1 MEVTLQFLMLKQSF
15 MIICSKFT
23 LETKTGSYFMDHWI
37 GLTFDLLARLG
48 AVSSEGEC
56 GVNAREETAAKQTLR
71 SRFTCL
77 SFQHFSF
84 YAKKSLDRERAFFLA
99 LRVVSLF
106 SCLSRFAPSATRVVI
121 GVSRTF
127 CSTDQEERET
137 NRSLLVG

>member
-1 MEVTLQFLMLKQSF
+1 MICWLDWEQSLF
-15 MIICSKFT
+15 F
-23 LETKTGSYFMDHWI
+23 FR
-37 GLTFDLLARLG
+37 F
-48 AVSSEGEC
+48 SEGES
-56 GVNAREETAAKQTLR
+56 GVNARDETAAKQTLR

-77 SFQHFSF
+77 SFQHLSF
-84 YAKKSLDRERAFFLA
+84 YAQKSLDRERPFFLA
-99 LRVVSLF
+99 LRVVSILKMKQQQHDINLRRTRKKNPSPRWDLRVVSLF